1 MIHPRPPIVV
11 STLDAERLE
20 RLFDAMPET
29 AVPGKAELNEEPG
42 RA

>member
-1 MIHPRPPIVV
+1 VV

-20 RLFDAMPET
+20 RMLDAMPET
-29 AVPGKAELNEEPG
+29 AVPGKAEPIGEPG